1 MVSIVD
7 THCHLDIIQSQGLE
21 IADSLKNA
29 AESGVKKIVQIG
41 IDLES
46 SIRARSIANEYS
58 NDSLE
63 IRYSIGC
70 HPTETHEFPNKEEIL
85 KFVYENLGD
94 PKLSAIGEIGLDYY
108 HTADTKKQQK
118 DILESFLECSSKSG
132 LPVVIHSRD
141 AKEDTISV
149 LKNFRDQAFGVI
161 HCFTYDYLTAKT
173 LVDIGYYISFS
184 GIVAFKNATEIQEA
198 AQKLPLECIL
208 IETDAPFLAPPP
220 FRGKRNEPSYMKFIL
235 DKMFS
240 LRKESNSDVEN
251 KLFENSIKFMNR
263 KAYHYNA

>member
-1 MVSIVD
+1 MVSIAD
-7 THCHLDIIQSQGLE
+7 THCHLDIIQSQGLD

-29 AESGVKKIVQIG
+29 VESGVKKIVQIG

-46 SIRARSIANEYS
+46 SLRARSIAHDYS
-58 NDSLE
+58 DDSLE

-70 HPTETHEFPNKEEIL
+70 HPTETHEFPNKDEIL
-85 KFVYENLGD
+85 KLVYQSLD
-94 PKLSAIGEIGLDYY
+94 DSKLSAIGEIGLDYY
-108 HTADTKKQQK
+108 HTADTKKQQEE
-118 DILESFLECSSKSG
+118 ILESFLECSAETK

-141 AKEDTISV
+141 AKEDTISI
-149 LKNFRDQAFGVI
+149 LRNFRDRAFGVI
-161 HCFTYDYLTAKT
+161 HCFTYDYPTAKA

-184 GIVAFKNATEIQEA
+184 GIVAFKNATDIQEA
-198 AQKLPLECIL
+198 AQKLPLESML

-240 LRKESNSDVEN
+240 LRQESNSEVERR
-251 KLFENSIKFMNR
+251 LFENSIKFMNR
-263 KAYHYNA
+263 KAYHHNA